1 LTAFPSD
8 GMFFLHGKEMLPEN
22 AAMGKFLFFLST
34 NSAKLSKKMTRHEP
48 FSFPS
53 STELLQKAK
62 ELDCELP
69 FQESIAPL
77 FDKMTIGSQT
87 IANRL
92 AVQPM
97 EGFDAEP
104 DGSPSELTFRRYRR
118 YAEGGSGL
126 IWFEATSV
134 ISDGRS
140 NPHQLT
146 LDQKNLVPFQRLVER
161 TRSAGRQVFG
171 GRHEIFLVLQ
181 LTHSGRYSRPEGKP
195 SPQVAGF
202 NPFLDRAAEDVRVLT
217 DDEIDRL
224 QDKFVDTTRLA
235 KEAGFDAVD
244 IKACHGYLV
253 NELLAAYDRKDSR
266 YGQTFENRTRFLC
279 ELVQRIRDAVPGL
292 SLAVRLS
299 VFDGISGGFGVS
311 RDNSERID
319 FSEPKELIRTLIQS
333 GVSLLNITAG
343 NPSQKPHL
351 GRPFDRPLPGAS
363 PPEEHPLEGVC
374 RLLKLAAEFQK
385 GFPDIPLV
393 GTGYSW
399 LRQYLPG
406 VGAAV
411 VQKGEAS
418 FIGLGRSSFAYPDA
432 PRELMAK
439 GRMDSAKVCLTCSR
453 CTELMRNGW
462 QSGCV
467 VRDKE
472 IYGRLY
478 ERLSAKG
485 KGNEEES
492 D

>member
-1 LTAFPSD
+1 
-8 GMFFLHGKEMLPEN
+8 
-22 AAMGKFLFFLST
+22 
-34 NSAKLSKKMTRHEP
+34 MTRHQP
-48 FSFPS
+48 FSFRS

-69 FQESIAPL
+69 FQKSIAPL
-77 FDKMTIGSQT
+77 FEGLTIGSQA
-87 IANRL
+87 IPNRL

-97 EGFDAEP
+97 EGFDAGP

-134 ISDGRS
+134 IPEGRS
-140 NPHQLT
+140 NPHQL
-146 LDQKNLVPFQRLVER
+146 LFGLRNLASFQRLVEQ
-161 TRSAGRQVFG
+161 TRSSACRVFG
-171 GRHEIFLVLQ
+171 GTHEVFLVLQ

-195 SPQVAGF
+195 LPQVAGF
-202 NPFLDRAAEDVRVLT
+202 NPLLDRAAEDVRVLT
-217 DDEIDRL
+217 DDDLDRL
-224 QDKFVDTTRLA
+224 QDRFEEAAKLA

-253 NELLAAYDRKDSR
+253 NELLAAYEREDSR
-266 YGQTFENRTRFLC
+266 YGQTFENRARFLC
-279 ELVQRIRDAVPGL
+279 ELVQRIRDAVSGL
-292 SLAVRLS
+292 GLAVRLS
-299 VFDGISGGFGVS
+299 VFDGIAGGFGVS
-311 RDNSERID
+311 GDNPERSD
-319 FSEPKELIRTLIQS
+319 LSEPKKLIRTLIQS
-333 GVSLLNITAG
+333 GISLLNITAG
-343 NPSQKPHL
+343 NPYQKPHL
-351 GRPFDRPLPGAS
+351 GRPFDRPLPGVS
-363 PPEEHPLEGVC
+363 PPDEHPLEGVS

-385 GFPDIPLV
+385 GFPGIPVV

-411 VQKGEAS
+411 VQRGEAS
-418 FIGLGRSSFAYPDA
+418 LIGLGRSSLAYPDA
-432 PRELMAK
+432 PRDLMAQ
-439 GRMDSAKVCLTCSR
+439 GRMDPAQVCITCSR

-485 KGNEEES
+485 KDNEEES
-492 D
+492 V